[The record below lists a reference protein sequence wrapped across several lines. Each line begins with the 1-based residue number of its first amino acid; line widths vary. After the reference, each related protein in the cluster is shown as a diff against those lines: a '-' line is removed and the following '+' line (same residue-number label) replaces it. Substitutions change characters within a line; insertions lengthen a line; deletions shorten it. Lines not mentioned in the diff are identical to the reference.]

1 MIENEEFKR
10 IAEGTFINTNTRELD
25 AYKMARQRVYRE
37 KELKE
42 RVDSLESEVAQ
53 LKQILLKHIVG

>member
-1 MIENEEFKR
+1 MDNQEFLR
-10 IAEGTFINTNTRELD
+10 VAEGAFINTNNRELD

>member
-1 MIENEEFKR
+1 MDNQEFQR
-10 IAEGTFINTNTRELD
+10 ITEGAFINTNNRELD

>member
-1 MIENEEFKR
+1 MDNQEFR
-10 IAEGTFINTNTRELD
+10 RVAEGAFINTNTRELD

-42 RVDSLESEVAQ
+42 RVDCLESEVAQ

>member
-10 IAEGTFINTNTRELD
+10 VAEGTFINTNTRELD
-25 AYKMARQRVYRE
+25 AYKMARQRVYRG

>member
-1 MIENEEFKR
+1 MDNQEFQR
-10 IAEGTFINTNTRELD
+10 ITEGAFINTNNRELD

-53 LKQILLKHIVG
+53 LKQLLLKHIVG

>member
-1 MIENEEFKR
+1 MDNQEFR
-10 IAEGTFINTNTRELD
+10 RVAEGAFINTNNRELD

>member
-1 MIENEEFKR
+1 MDNQEFQR
-10 IAEGTFINTNTRELD
+10 ITEGAFINTNSRELD

-53 LKQILLKHIVG
+53 LKQLLLKHIVG